1 MLIALLFWPVSAAY
15 SQTPAPSQAPVSP
28 AVPGSAA
35 KAAPSTLFHSDLLDL
50 SFAYPASLVAQTLP
64 SLDKQHAEIAARE
77 PANATPESRKTDQ
90 CSDKSLLAVRKDD
103 PSHLPAAVTSQ
114 GDTRGTVADPP
125 HAVSAKIAVSRI
137 GVDCMPESYKAQLDN
152 VATAMSA
159 GLAQDHDLR
168 PIDQPIWYE
177 IGQTRIHFAASES
190 ASPVNEAAT
199 GSDKKPEPRWVGSAA
214 FVWNGNLVSIVIES
228 NDISLFNEMLHSKIG
243 LGKAAPAP
251 LFPADIGKGKPI
263 QPKPDSPPDEH

>member
-1 MLIALLFWPVSAAY
+1 MLNRLFHPGYKITLESTMPRNPILFAFLLGQALLAHSQSAPPV
-15 SQTPAPSQAPVSP
+15 APTANPV
-28 AVPGSAA
+28 
-35 KAAPSTLFHSDLLDL
+35 TFHSDLLDL
-50 SFAYPASLVAQTLP
+50 SFSYPASLIAQALP

-103 PSHLPAAVTSQ
+103 PNHPQ
-114 GDTRGTVADPP
+114 
-125 HAVSAKIAVSRI
+125 AVSAKILVSRI
-137 GVDCMPESYKAQLDN
+137 GVDCMPASYKAQLDN
-152 VATAMSA
+152 VATAMST

-177 IGQTRIHFAASES
+177 IGKTRIHFAASES
-190 ASPVNEAAT
+190 APPANDTTAGPT
-199 GSDKKPEPRWVGSAA
+199 KTPEPRWLGSAA
-214 FVWNGNLVSIVIES
+214 FVWNDNLVSIVVES

-243 LGKAAPAP
+243 FGKTAAAP

-263 QPKPDSPPDEH
+263 QPKSDSPTNEP